1 MVTVT
6 ERVSK
11 ANMART
17 LAAYAAQLAGYGII
31 NEHAAARITWGAPY
45 GQVMYVYVLTNHE
58 AYHDVPGFTGSS
70 GSGFVTLREGY
81 GRVRQAMRTISD
93 AFAAGEWDSEKAS
106 RVRAAV
112 LAAHNVK
119 A

>member
-1 MVTVT
+1 MT
-6 ERVSK
+6 ERITK
-11 ANMART
+11 ANMAQT
-17 LAAYAAQLAGYGII
+17 LAAYAAGLAGHGIMD
-31 NEHAAARITWGAPY
+31 EYAAARITWGAPY

-58 AYHDVPGFTGSS
+58 AHHDVPGFGGTG
-70 GSGFVTLREGY
+70 GSGFLTLREGY
-81 GRVRQAMRTISD
+81 GRVQQAMRTISD
-93 AFAAGEWDSEKAS
+93 AFAAGEWDSERAS